1 MLQFKHQPAFSI
13 HLCSIE
19 ATITIVIVIN
29 VVIISI
35 ILLCL
40 TPTSFCKIKILS
52 IRQSYCGSLDVIYFG
67 CAVSVKG
74 DPGQEQVLTFLSN
87 GIPFMT
93 LTFSF
98 HKLGVFFAVPHRFVT
113 VVELEPP
120 A

>member
-1 MLQFKHQPAFSI
+1 MVAF
-13 HLCSIE
+13 L
-19 ATITIVIVIN
+19 AGPTKTIVSGN
-29 VVIISI
+29 HYKY
-35 ILLCL
+35 ILAMDPKG
-40 TPTSFCKIKILS
+40 TVNYSSFLASHCF
-52 IRQSYCGSLDVIYFG
+52 CHG

-98 HKLGVFFAVPHRFVT
+98 HKLGAFFAVPYRFVT